1 MRIIGLLVLVVALSL
16 GGASLARSEAA
27 NPKATKADASKSKDS
42 KASAGTKTEPTTGK
56 AKPTKT
62 EATSAKSA
70 AKGETSATPS
80 AEAARKFET
89 FCGSWLDK
97 LRERERFN
105 RTKIAWQKGASGV
118 VGEYVGYDTQKTR
131 MLPPEDVKQSPVGKL
146 VYMEL
151 RLRISGESEADAL
164 KKGPEIIEQT
174 EVTELFRYDR
184 GAWVY

>member
-16 GGASLARSEAA
+16 GGASPVRSEAA
-27 NPKATKADASKSKDS
+27 KPKASKSQDG
-42 KASAGTKTEPTTGK
+42 KASAGTKTESTSGK
-56 AKPTKT
+56 AKPTQT

-70 AKGETSATPS
+70 AKGETSATPN

-105 RTKIAWQKGASGV
+105 RTKIAWQKGPSGV

-151 RLRISGESEADAL
+151 RLRISGQSEADAL
-164 KKGPEIIEQT
+164 TKGPEIVEQT

>member
-16 GGASLARSEAA
+16 GGASPARSEA
-27 NPKATKADASKSKDS
+27 TKAEASKSTDS
-42 KASAGTKTEPTTGK
+42 KASAGTKTETASGK
-56 AKPTKT
+56 AKPTQT
-62 EATSAKSA
+62 EATSAKAAKSA
-70 AKGETSATPS
+70 AKGETSATPN

-89 FCGSWLDK
+89 FCGSWLGK

-105 RTKIAWQKGASGV
+105 RTKIAWQKGPSGV

-151 RLRISGESEADAL
+151 RLRISGQSEADAL
-164 KKGPEIIEQT
+164 TKGPEIVEQT